1 MIDPDGPSTT
11 STTMKRTHLLATIG
25 LSLALSATSLAGVE
39 LKLKGGQ
46 TWRGELNS
54 IVEVTFLENGKEQ
67 KLQGRILR
75 ADTTMVV
82 VETEVAGKTGKKP
95 IFYSDV
101 RGIRTVEAAAAPSD
115 DATGGAPSGTNEIAS
130 PAATPA
136 TGGARTKDGTPAK
149 VTRNFNG
156 VYVLPLKG
164 MVGVG
169 LRHDEIKKIGEE
181 ADKAGPGQIIVL
193 LIESGGGLVLEGDRI
208 HETLKDLKKR
218 HRVVAWIK
226 EAISAAAFTA
236 MHCDEIYFMRVG
248 AYGSI
253 TMFAGQTAISGA
265 ELDAWLEKIS
275 EVAKLGGRDPQVAR
289 CMVTKPLEV
298 SYDIPEGGGPKDAI
312 FYPDLRGK
320 YILDTKDTMLTM
332 NAQQAFDCGWADGI
346 ADTEEELAKQLGLPE
361 WKEAND
367 AGRKMADNWQRLLSR
382 ADEDV
387 PKLVARMGYK
397 GSGSGD
403 PAAQLGAQ
411 IKLLEDILRWYNQLG
426 DQVMMIQFGRYGV
439 PPKEVLVREIE
450 QRRKQLA
457 EIRRQQKSTGNGN

>member
-1 MIDPDGPSTT
+1 
-11 STTMKRTHLLATIG
+11 MKRTQQRTQQRTHLIATLG
-25 LSLALSATSLAGVE
+25 LSLALSASALAGVE

-54 IVEVTFLENGKEQ
+54 TVEVTFLENGKPQTLEG
-67 KLQGRILR
+67 KIVR
-75 ADTTMVV
+75 ADDKMVSI
-82 VETEVAGKTGKKP
+82 ETELAGKVGRKL
-95 IFYSDV
+95 IFTSDV
-101 RGIRTVEAAAAPSD
+101 RAIRTL
-115 DATGGAPSGTNEIAS
+115 DAAS
-130 PAATPA
+130 PAVGGETPA
-136 TGGARTKDGTPAK
+136 ADAPAAPPKPAAPAGTATKPKDGTPAK
-149 VTRNFNG
+149 VTQNFNG

-265 ELDAWLEKIS
+265 ELDAWLQKIG
-275 EVAKLGGRDPQVAR
+275 EVAKLGGRDPQVAK

-367 AGRKMADNWQRLLSR
+367 VGRKMADNWQRLLSR

-411 IKLLEDILRWYNQLG
+411 IKLLEDIVRWYNQLG

-439 PPKEVLVREIE
+439 PPKEALVREIE

>member
-1 MIDPDGPSTT
+1 MHETRT
-11 STTMKRTHLLATIG
+11 MRTTMKRNHLLATLG
-25 LSLALSATSLAGVE
+25 LAFALSVPALAGVE
-39 LKLKGGQ
+39 LRLKGGQ

-54 IVEVTFLENGKEQ
+54 TVEVTFLENGKEQ
-67 KLQGRILR
+67 KLQGKILR
-75 ADTTMVV
+75 ADTTMVKL
-82 VETEVAGKTGKKP
+82 ETDAAGKVGTKF

-101 RGIRTVEAAAAPSD
+101 RGIRTVDAAPAGSG
-115 DATGGAPSGTNEIAS
+115 DAAGGKPAETAAPTAPVGSTVAAKPKDGGA
-130 PAATPA
+130 
-136 TGGARTKDGTPAK
+136 AK
-149 VTRNFNG
+149 ITSNFNG

-226 EAISAAAFTA
+226 EAISAAAFTG
-236 MHCDEIYFMRVG
+236 MHCDEMYFMRVG

-312 FYPDLRGK
+312 FYPDLRGEFD
-320 YILDTKDTMLTM
+320 LDTKDTMLTM
-332 NAQQAFDCGWADGI
+332 NADQAVHCGWADGI
-346 ADTEEELAKQLGLPE
+346 ADTEEELARQLGLPE
-361 WKEAND
+361 WKEASD
-367 AGRKMADNWQRLLSR
+367 YGRKMADSWQRLLKR
-382 ADEDV
+382 ADEEV
-387 PKLVARMGYK
+387 PKLVARMGFK
-397 GSGSGD
+397 GSGSDD
-403 PAAQLGAQ
+403 PTAQLGAQ
-411 IKLLEDILRWYNQLG
+411 IQLLEDIVRWYNQLG
-426 DQVMMIQFGRYGV
+426 EQVMMIQFGKYGV
-439 PPKEVLVREIE
+439 PPREALLREIE
-450 QRRKQLA
+450 QRRKELA
-457 EIRRQQKSTGNGN
+457 EIRRQQKSAGRN